1 MAELSLQ
8 HVDKIYDNNV
18 QAVFDFNLEVKD
30 KEFIVFVGPS
40 GCGKSTTLRM
50 IAGLEEIS
58 AGDFYIDGKRMND
71 VEPKDRDI
79 AMVFQSYAL
88 YPHMSVY
95 ENMAF
100 GLKLRKYSKEEIDKM
115 EFTATSNLVS
125 VKVNGKKEVL
135 NVKIEAPTDFSGD
148 DIDMLEDM
156 IMVAVNEAF
165 KQVDK
170 ETEKKMGKYTSM
182 MPGLF

>member
-1 MAELSLQ
+1 MNMQALMRQAQSLQ
-8 HVDKIYDNNV
+8 
-18 QAVFDFNLEVKD
+18 KD
-30 KEFIVFVGPS
+30 ML
-40 GCGKSTTLRM
+40 KS
-50 IAGLEEIS
+50 
-58 AGDFYIDGKRMND
+58 
-71 VEPKDRDI
+71 KD
-79 AMVFQSYAL
+79 
-88 YPHMSVY
+88 
-95 ENMAF
+95 
-100 GLKLRKYSKEEIDKM
+100 EIDKM

>member
-1 MAELSLQ
+1 M
-8 HVDKIYDNNV
+8 
-18 QAVFDFNLEVKD
+18 
-30 KEFIVFVGPS
+30 
-40 GCGKSTTLRM
+40 
-50 IAGLEEIS
+50 
-58 AGDFYIDGKRMND
+58 
-71 VEPKDRDI
+71 
-79 AMVFQSYAL
+79 
-88 YPHMSVY
+88 
-95 ENMAF
+95 
-100 GLKLRKYSKEEIDKM
+100 LKSKEEIDKM

>member
-1 MAELSLQ
+1 MNMQALMRQAQSLQ
-8 HVDKIYDNNV
+8 
-18 QAVFDFNLEVKD
+18 KD
-30 KEFIVFVGPS
+30 
-40 GCGKSTTLRM
+40 M
-50 IAGLEEIS
+50 
-58 AGDFYIDGKRMND
+58 
-71 VEPKDRDI
+71 
-79 AMVFQSYAL
+79 
-88 YPHMSVY
+88 
-95 ENMAF
+95 
-100 GLKLRKYSKEEIDKM
+100 LKSKEEIDKM

-182 MPGLF
+182 MPGLL

>member
-1 MAELSLQ
+1 MNMQALMRQAQSLQ
-8 HVDKIYDNNV
+8 
-18 QAVFDFNLEVKD
+18 KD
-30 KEFIVFVGPS
+30 
-40 GCGKSTTLRM
+40 M
-50 IAGLEEIS
+50 
-58 AGDFYIDGKRMND
+58 
-71 VEPKDRDI
+71 
-79 AMVFQSYAL
+79 
-88 YPHMSVY
+88 
-95 ENMAF
+95 
-100 GLKLRKYSKEEIDKM
+100 LKSKEEIDKM